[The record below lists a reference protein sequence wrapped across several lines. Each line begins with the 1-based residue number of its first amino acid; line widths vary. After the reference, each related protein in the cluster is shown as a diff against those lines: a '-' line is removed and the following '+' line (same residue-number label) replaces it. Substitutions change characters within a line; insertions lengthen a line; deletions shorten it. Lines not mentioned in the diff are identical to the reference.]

1 MIQISFIINLH
12 FSASVLTS
20 GSRSVL
26 LPVSSGSFSPDCFSC
41 FHSKPNIPTRSG
53 SRLAECFLL
62 LLSES
67 LFLFTPS
74 VLSPVQPEAV
84 SGKSTIPSG
93 FGRLPLL
100 FSTDRRPSLAASIVL
115 SYAANV
121 YQLRACTKNVSDS
134 RRTITIRTSGT
145 TRTASTVILAFLI
158 FTFKAFRTS
167 PQIQAAE
174 TAPAVWNPVSVFS
187 SASEELRRVPNRE

>member
-1 MIQISFIINLH
+1 MVQISFIINLH

-67 LFLFTPS
+67 LFLCTPS
-74 VLSPVQPEAV
+74 VQSPVQPEAV

-100 FSTDRRPSLAASIVL
+100 FPQTGGLHWRQALCFHMPQMYTSSVRAQKMSATAEEKSPSE
-115 SYAANV
+115 
-121 YQLRACTKNVSDS
+121 
-134 RRTITIRTSGT
+134 
-145 TRTASTVILAFLI
+145 
-158 FTFKAFRTS
+158 
-167 PQIQAAE
+167 QAAR
-174 TAPAVWNPVSVFS
+174 P
-187 SASEELRRVPNRE
+187 ELPLP

>member
-67 LFLFTPS
+67 LFSAFRLYSHRFSRKRYLGNPPFHPALGGCLSFFHRQTAFTG
-74 VLSPVQPEAV
+74 
-84 SGKSTIPSG
+84 GKHCAFICRKCIPA
-93 FGRLPLL
+93 PC
-100 FSTDRRPSLAASIVL
+100 
-115 SYAANV
+115 V
-121 YQLRACTKNVSDS
+121 YKKVSDS
-134 RRTITIRTSGT
+134 RRKITIRTSGT

-187 SASEELRRVPNRE
+187 SASEGLRRVPNRE

>member
-1 MIQISFIINLH
+1 MVQISFIINLH

-67 LFLFTPS
+67 LFLCTPS
-74 VLSPVQPEAV
+74 VQSPVQPEAV

-100 FSTDRRPSLAASIVL
+100 FHRQAAFTGGKHCAFICRKCIPAPCVH
-115 SYAANV
+115 
-121 YQLRACTKNVSDS
+121 KNVSDS
-134 RRTITIRTSGT
+134 RRKITIRTSGT

-187 SASEELRRVPNRE
+187 SASEGLRRVPNKE